1 MSGERLIRRVEGSR
15 RKGRTDLTRLAAM
28 TEEEIEAAARSDP
41 DAQPTDA
48 AFWKDAVLL
57 GPGTKDLLSLRIDND
72 IVKWFKSKG
81 PGYQTRMN
89 AVLRSYMEAKR
100 RKAG

>member
-1 MSGERLIRRVEGSR
+1 MSETRLIRQTLGSK
-15 RKGRTDLTRLAAM
+15 RKGKTDWARLRVM
-28 TEEEIEAAARSDP
+28 SEEEINAAARSDP
-41 DAQPTDA
+41 DNPPTTLADWQDA
-48 AFWKDAVLL
+48 IVVV
-57 GPGTKDLLSLRIDND
+57 PGGKGLLSLRIDND

>member
-1 MSGERLIRRVEGSR
+1 MSDGRLIRRAEGSR
-15 RKGRTDLTRLAAM
+15 RKGRTDLKRLAAM
-28 TEEEIEAAARSDP
+28 TEEEIDAAARSDP
-41 DAQPTDA
+41 DGQPTDA

-57 GPGTKDLLSLRIDND
+57 GSGTKDLLSLRIDND
-72 IVKWFKSKG
+72 IVKWFKSQG

-89 AVLRSYMEAKR
+89 AVLRGYMVAKR

>member
-1 MSGERLIRRVEGSR
+1 MSEQHIVR
-15 RKGRTDLTRLAAM
+15 RKLGSKRRGKTDLKRLRAM
-28 TEEEIEAAARSDP
+28 TEAEIDAAARSDP
-41 DAQPTDA
+41 DAQPTTMED
-48 AFWKDAVLL
+48 WKDAVLVF
-57 GPGTKDLLSLRIDND
+57 PGGKGLLSLRIDND

-89 AVLRSYMEAKR
+89 AVLRSYMDAHR